1 MFGLLETI
9 HFFPRLDVTDSK
21 QQMDSLEFLPKMR
34 VNQALVLLHWIFDY
48 LFKMEQLQKY
58 FP

>member
-1 MFGLLETI
+1 MFGLPEAI
-9 HFFPRLDVTDSK
+9 PFFHALDVTANK

-34 VNQALVLLHWIFDY
+34 VNQAPVLLHWIFDY